1 MADIETTGK
10 MSSLGRQGI
19 RSGTLNN
26 TSENIKMKQGFMYRS
41 RSILFIIVLFITTFQ
56 VGRGQTNKDQ
66 GFEILKNLD
75 IFSMVMKELNT
86 NYVDDINPGEL
97 SKTGIDAMLGSLD
110 PYTNFIPE
118 SEIEDY
124 RFITTGEYGGIGAL
138 IHQNG
143 DYVVISEPYEGSPA
157 QKNDLR
163 AGDKILEINGQSAF
177 KKSYSDVSAILKGQ
191 AGTNISI
198 KLLRDGVDKPIEK
211 TIPREII
218 KIENIPYSSVI
229 RNNVGYIKLTSF
241 TQRAGEEV
249 RQAFL
254 KLKEKNELKGAI
266 IDLRGN
272 GGGLLNE
279 AVEITNIFVEKGQDV
294 VTTKGKLADKN
305 HTYKTMNSP
314 VDLTIPLII
323 LVDHQSASASEILS
337 GALQDLDRAVV
348 VGRQTFGK
356 GLVQNVIPL
365 SFNSQMKVT
374 VAKYYIPSGRCIQA
388 IDYSHKNK
396 EGLFGKIPDSLITS
410 FKTKNGRTVYE
421 GRGIKPDMHSD
432 APVFSNIALSLYTKY
447 LIFDYATLYR
457 RTHPVLQPA
466 EVFEINDTVFNDF
479 VKFISDKNYD
489 YKTRSEEALETLRKH
504 AEKEKYFSAIQGE
517 YEALKLQ
524 MSNDKK
530 SDLDKY
536 KDQIKELLKIEIVT
550 RYYYQKGKVAAGLKN
565 DKDIAEAIRIF
576 GDQALFTSILDGT
589 YHPPQVK
596 DDKNA
601 VNPADD
607 SNDDTDLN

>member
-1 MADIETTGK
+1 MHRSRRILWILVFVITALFTGK
-10 MSSLGRQGI
+10 AQ
-19 RSGTLNN
+19 
-26 TSENIKMKQGFMYRS
+26 TS
-41 RSILFIIVLFITTFQ
+41 
-56 VGRGQTNKDQ
+56 KDQ

-75 IFSMVMKELNT
+75 IFSTMMKELNT
-86 NYVDDINPGEL
+86 NYVDDIKPGEL
-97 SKTGIDAMLGSLD
+97 TKTGIDAMLGSLD

-163 AGDKILEINGQSAF
+163 AGDRILEINGQSAI

-191 AGTNISI
+191 AGTSISI
-198 KLLRDGVDKPIEK
+198 KLLRDGEDKPIEK
-211 TIPREII
+211 NIPREII
-218 KIENIPYSSVI
+218 KIENIPYTCTLP
-229 RNNVGYIKLTSF
+229 NNVGYIKLTSF
-241 TQRAGEEV
+241 TQHAGEEV

-254 KLKEKNELKGAI
+254 KLKDKNELKGII
-266 IDLRGN
+266 IDIRGN

-279 AVEITNIFVEKGQDV
+279 AVEITNIFVDKGQEV

-305 HTYKTMNSP
+305 HTYKTLNSA
-314 VDLTIPLII
+314 VDLTIPLIV

-337 GALQDLDRAVV
+337 GSLQDMDRGVV
-348 VGRQTFGK
+348 VGQQTFGK
-356 GLVQNVIPL
+356 GLVQNVMPL
-365 SFNSQMKVT
+365 SFNSQLKVT

-410 FKTKNGRTVYE
+410 FKTRNGRTVYE
-421 GRGIKPDMHSD
+421 GRGIKPDFHTD
-432 APVFSNIALSLYTKY
+432 PILFSNIALALYSKY

-457 RTHPVLQPA
+457 RQHATLPPA
-466 EVFEINDTVFNDF
+466 ETFEITDTIFNDF
-479 VKFISDKNYD
+479 IKFISDKNYD
-489 YKTRSEEALETLRKH
+489 YKTRTEEALEVLRKD
-504 AEKEKYFSAIQGE
+504 AEKEKYFSAIESE
-517 YEALKLQ
+517 YNALKTQ

-530 SDLDKY
+530 SDLEKH
-536 KDQIKELLKIEIVT
+536 KDQVKELLKIEIVT

-565 DKDIAEAIRIF
+565 DKDIAEALRII
-576 GDQALFTSILDGT
+576 GDQGLYKSILDGT
-589 YHPPQVK
+589 YKPPQGK
-596 DDKNA
+596 DTSNA
-601 VNPADD
+601 TDD
-607 SNDDTDLN
+607 SNDDTDVN

>member
-1 MADIETTGK
+1 MK
-10 MSSLGRQGI
+10 LVFMS
-19 RSGTLNN
+19 
-26 TSENIKMKQGFMYRS
+26 KS
-41 RSILFIIVLFITTFQ
+41 RRILLIIVVIIATVQ
-56 VGRGQTNKDQ
+56 IVKAQTNKDQ

-75 IFSMVMKELNT
+75 IYSTMMKELNT
-86 NYVDDINPGEL
+86 NYVDDIKPGEL
-97 SKTGIDAMLGSLD
+97 TKTGIDAMLGSLD

-163 AGDKILEINGQSAF
+163 AGDRIIEINGQSAL
-177 KKSYSDVSAILKGQ
+177 KKTYSDVSAILKGQ
-191 AGTNISI
+191 AGTSI
-198 KLLRDGVDKPIEK
+198 TMKILRDGEQKTIEK

-218 KIENIPYSSVI
+218 KIENIPYTCALP
-229 RNNVGYIKLTSF
+229 NNIGYIKLNSF

-254 KLKEKNELKGAI
+254 KLKEKNELKGII
-266 IDLRGN
+266 IDIRGN

-279 AVEITNIFVEKGQDV
+279 AVEITNIFVEKGQEV

-305 HTYKTMNSP
+305 HTYKTLNSP

-323 LVDHQSASASEILS
+323 LVDRQSASASEILS
-337 GALQDLDRAVV
+337 GALQDLDRGVI
-348 VGRQTFGK
+348 VGQQTFGK
-356 GLVQNVIPL
+356 GLVQNVVPL
-365 SFNSQMKVT
+365 SFNSQVKIT

-396 EGLFGKIPDSLITS
+396 EGLFGKIPDSLLTS
-410 FKTKNGRTVYE
+410 YKTKNGRIVYE
-421 GRGIKPDMHSD
+421 GRGIKPDIHTS
-432 APVFSNIALSLYTKY
+432 PLLFSNIALSLYSKY

-457 RTHPVLQPA
+457 IQHPTLSPA
-466 EVFEINDTVFNDF
+466 DVFEVTDTLFNDF
-479 VKFISDKNYD
+479 VKFISDKKYD
-489 YKTRSEEALETLRKH
+489 YKTRTEEALEVLRKD
-504 AEKEKYFSAIQGE
+504 AEKEKYFSAIKGE
-517 YEALKLQ
+517 YDALKAQ

-530 SDLDKY
+530 SDLEKH
-536 KDQIKELLKIEIVT
+536 KDQLKELLKLEIVT

-565 DKDIAEAIRIF
+565 DKDIAEALRIM
-576 GDQALFTSILDGT
+576 GDQTLYTAILAGT
-589 YHPPQVK
+589 YKPPMGK

-601 VNPADD
+601 ADD
-607 SNDDTDLN
+607 SDDDTDLN